1 MAPLRS
7 QLLPSKVAVGMIDI
21 LSMIPLGLC
30 WSRCVPG
37 LELSY
42 HVFLL
47 CSPLFILFA
56 TNRESGQED
65 LVGEGA
71 ETVEPILNSFG
82 GYSTD
87 NLSNFYFPYII
98 VLLMIFREQA
108 SVEHVDRVSLGRR
121 KFPATS
127 MTTNFWWGAC

>member
-1 MAPLRS
+1 M
-7 QLLPSKVAVGMIDI
+7 
-21 LSMIPLGLC
+21 
-30 WSRCVPG
+30 
-37 LELSY
+37 
-42 HVFLL
+42 
-47 CSPLFILFA
+47 LFV
-56 TNRESGQED
+56 TNRGSGQED

-108 SVEHVDRVSLGRR
+108 SVACVDRVDRVIHGPR
-121 KFPATS
+121 KYPAAS
-127 MTTNFWWGAC
+127 MTINLRWGVGVC